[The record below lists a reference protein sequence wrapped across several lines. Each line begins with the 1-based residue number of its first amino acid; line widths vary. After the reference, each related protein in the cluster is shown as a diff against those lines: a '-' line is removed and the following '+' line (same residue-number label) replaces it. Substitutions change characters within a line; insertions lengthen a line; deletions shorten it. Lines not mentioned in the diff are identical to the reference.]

1 MSSVI
6 EAIISSGIDERLND
20 SLMNSLEAREI
31 SERRKQSAIKFYNMK
46 QKLPDEQIAI
56 IDDYVGVCDDYTE
69 IYGEMAYIQGMMD
82 ASEIFSYFCKSNC
95 RSE

>member
-6 EAIISSGIDERLND
+6 ESIISSGIDERLNN
-20 SLMNSLEAREI
+20 SLMNNLEAREI

-46 QKLPDEQIAI
+46 QKLLNEQIAI

-69 IYGEMAYIQGMMD
+69 LYGEMAYIQGMQDM
-82 ASEIFSYFCKSNC
+82 AELLLYFCK
-95 RSE
+95 